1 MIITE
6 TEHGHERSDCQRKIG
21 FECLTKR
28 TTDDGFRDA
37 FAKFGEVVHVL
48 LLFHKEC
55 LILLRTVTV
64 GTTYSTPGV
73 CYAST
78 AVGNNGEGSRAVHN
92 EGKHRFSRKNGKATA
107 IAFHP
112 TSITDP

>member
-6 TEHGHERSDCQRKIG
+6 TEHGHERSDCQSFRCTYNRAVEIYKIA
-21 FECLTKR
+21 TYY
-28 TTDDGFRDA
+28 
-37 FAKFGEVVHVL
+37 
-48 LLFHKEC
+48 EC

-92 EGKHRFSRKNGKATA
+92 EGKHRFSRKNGNAAA
-107 IAFHP
+107 IAISNP